1 MVRRWTVL
9 CLSLTVAFACTVDIG
24 APNKVP
30 RIGVVSDISRTDTID
45 TEPSKPIVI
54 AVSDSTGSL
63 RTEVTV
69 NIAGV
74 PVPGGDLGM
83 LVIDQN
89 GGANS
94 STSLVSSGGQVSFK
108 VIFGRR
114 AGQWPMIITV
124 PELKLADS
132 LWFTVKPGAP
142 AYVTLRP
149 AQAVVLVGGTY
160 QQSATVIDRGGNAP
174 NPAPSLTFSTI
185 DPTVTVSAAGV
196 VTGAAYGLAGVK
208 VTSGI
213 LTETAVVSVVP
224 SGRLATISLLP
235 GATTDPAV
243 TVMATDGSGPRRYP
257 SPQDVSAAAWSPD
270 ATRMYYVG
278 TSRDAN
284 PTQRIYSLAISDGAI
299 NTLIPDTVSALSGAK
314 LISPAVSFDGT
325 WIYFATQIAQNGPT
339 SGEIWRA
346 HPDGTGAERLVSGA
360 VAGSPYVVR
369 TSPSPSPDGTRLA
382 YVEKTTSPT
391 TTANDIKILD
401 LQSGSTLTIR
411 GSGADE
417 IRWSPSGDRIAT
429 KGGAGLYVVNADG
442 SGLTQLIQ
450 NVDTFAGL
458 DWSPDGRWLL
468 ANIYGVATILEPTT
482 TGLRLP
488 LNLRGVG
495 QSWSPR

>member
-1 MVRRWTVL
+1 MIRRSTVC
-9 CLSLTVAFACTVDIG
+9 CLSLAAVAGCTVDIG
-24 APNKVP
+24 APNRVP

-45 TEPSKPIVI
+45 AESSKQIVI
-54 AVSDSTGSL
+54 AISDSTGGL
-63 RTEVTV
+63 RKEVTV
-69 NIAGV
+69 NIAGT
-74 PVPGGDLGM
+74 PVPGGDMGM

-94 STSLVSSGGQVSFK
+94 STSLVSSGQASFL

-114 AGQWPMIITV
+114 AGHWPIVITV
-124 PELKLADS
+124 PELKLADT

-142 AYVTLRP
+142 AYITLRP
-149 AQAVVLVGGTY
+149 AQAAVLVGGTY
-160 QQSATVIDRGGNAP
+160 QQSGSVIDRGGNAP
-174 NPAPSLTFSTI
+174 NPAPRLTFSSA
-185 DPTVTVSAAGV
+185 DRAVTVSAGSGV
-196 VTGAAYGLAGVK
+196 VTGVAYGLAGIK

-213 LTETAVVSVVP
+213 LNETAQVSVVP
-224 SGRLATISLLP
+224 TGRLATILTPP
-235 GATTDPAV
+235 GVTDLTI
-243 TVMATDGSGPRRYP
+243 TVLGTDGSGPRSYP
-257 SPQDVSAAAWSPD
+257 APQDASAAAWSPD
-270 ATRMYYVG
+270 AATIYYVG
-278 TSRDAN
+278 TTRVAN
-284 PTQRIYSLAISDGAI
+284 PTQRIYSLALSDGAI
-299 NTLIPDTVSALSGAK
+299 SPLISDTVSALSGAK

-382 YVEKTTSPT
+382 YMEKTTSPT
-391 TTANDIKILD
+391 ATANDIKILN
-401 LQSGSTLTIR
+401 LQSGTTLTIS

-417 IRWSPSGDRIAT
+417 IRWSPTGERIAT

-450 NVDTFAGL
+450 NVDYFTGL
-458 DWSPDGRWLL
+458 DWSPDGRWIL
-468 ANIYGVATILEPTT
+468 ANIYGQATILEPTT

-488 LNLRGVG
+488 LNLRGVVA
-495 QSWSPR
+495 SWSPR

>member
-1 MVRRWTVL
+1 MIRR
-9 CLSLTVAFACTVDIG
+9 LTVSCVLLAAAAGCTVDIG

-30 RIGVVSDISRTDTID
+30 RIGVVSDISRSDTID
-45 TEPSKPIVI
+45 TEPSKAIVI

-69 NIAGV
+69 TIAGV
-74 PVPGGDLGM
+74 PVPGGDMGM

-94 STSLVSSGGQVSFK
+94 STSVVSSGGQVSFK

-114 AGQWPMIITV
+114 AGQWPIIITV
-124 PELKLADS
+124 PELQLADT
-132 LWFTVKPGAP
+132 LWFTVKPGAA

-174 NPAPSLTFSTI
+174 NPAPTLAFSTM
-185 DPTVTVSAAGV
+185 DPAVTVSAAGV

-213 LTETAVVSVVP
+213 LNETAVVSVVP
-224 SGRLATISLLP
+224 NGRLATILTPP
-235 GATTDPAV
+235 GVTDRTV
-243 TVMATDGSGPRRYP
+243 TVLGTDGSGARRYP
-257 SPQDVSAAAWSPD
+257 APQDASAAAWSRD
-270 ATRMYYVG
+270 ATTIYYVG
-278 TSRDAN
+278 TSRAGN
-284 PTQRIYSLAISDGAI
+284 PTQRIYSLALSDGAI
-299 NTLIPDTVSALSGAK
+299 STLISDTVSALSGAK

-346 HPDGTGAERLVSGA
+346 HPDGTGTERLVSGA

-369 TSPSPSPDGTRLA
+369 TSPSPSPDGSRLA

-401 LQSGSTLTIR
+401 LQSGNTLTIR

-417 IRWSPSGDRIAT
+417 VRWSPTGDRIAT

-450 NVDTFAGL
+450 NVDFFAGL
-458 DWSPDGRWLL
+458 DWSPDGRWIL

-488 LNLRGVG
+488 LNLRGVVD
-495 QSWSPR
+495 SWSPR

>member
-1 MVRRWTVL
+1 
-9 CLSLTVAFACTVDIG
+9 
-24 APNKVP
+24 VP

-45 TEPSKPIVI
+45 AESSKQIVI
-54 AVSDSTGSL
+54 AISDSTGGL
-63 RTEVTV
+63 RNEVTV
-69 NIAGV
+69 NIAGT
-74 PVPGGDLGM
+74 PVPGGDMGM

-94 STSLVSSGGQVSFK
+94 STSLVSSGQASFL

-114 AGQWPMIITV
+114 AGHWPIVITV
-124 PELKLADS
+124 PELKLADT

-142 AYVTLRP
+142 AYITLRP
-149 AQAVVLVGGTY
+149 AQAAILVGGTY
-160 QQSATVIDRGGNAP
+160 QQSASVIDRGGNAP
-174 NPAPSLTFSTI
+174 DPAPRLTFSSA
-185 DPTVTVSAAGV
+185 DRAVTVSAGSGV
-196 VTGAAYGLAGVK
+196 VTGAAYGLAGIK

-213 LTETAVVSVVP
+213 LNETAQVSVVP
-224 SGRLATISLLP
+224 TGRLATILTPP
-235 GATTDPAV
+235 GVTDLTI
-243 TVMATDGSGPRRYP
+243 TVLGTDGSGPKSYP
-257 SPQDVSAAAWSPD
+257 APQDASAAAWSPD
-270 ATRMYYVG
+270 ATTIYYVG
-278 TSRDAN
+278 TTRVAN
-284 PTQRIYSLAISDGAI
+284 PTQRIYSLAVSDGSI
-299 NTLIPDTVSALSGAK
+299 SPLISDTVSALSGAK

-346 HPDGTGAERLVSGA
+346 HPDGTGAERFVSGS

-401 LQSGSTLTIR
+401 LQSGNTLTIS

-417 IRWSPSGDRIAT
+417 IRWSPTGERIAT

-450 NVDTFAGL
+450 NVDYFTGL
-458 DWSPDGRWLL
+458 DWSPDGRWIL
-468 ANIYGVATILEPTT
+468 ANIYGQATILEPTT

-488 LNLRGVG
+488 LSLRGVVA
-495 QSWSPR
+495 SWSPR